1 MTSGY
6 VRPAKL
12 MHYIW
17 VTSLVYE
24 IKSQRQKNLPHR
36 IPCDYMQKHKIS
48 SIMLCSGKIHV

>member
-1 MTSGY
+1 
-6 VRPAKL
+6 